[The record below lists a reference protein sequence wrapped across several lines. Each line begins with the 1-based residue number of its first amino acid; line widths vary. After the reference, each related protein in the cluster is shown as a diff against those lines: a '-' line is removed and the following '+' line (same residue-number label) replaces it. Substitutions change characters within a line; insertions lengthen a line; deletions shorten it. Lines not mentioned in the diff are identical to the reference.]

1 MPADSEK
8 ILVEFAVQVVGK
20 WKETY
25 QWVPVL
31 GGFAAFAMAF
41 SAGANN
47 LPAPFSTTLGSG
59 TLTLLKASIMAGLIY
74 VPGAALASNSTVNAF
89 FSFFIKENQ
98 PSEGFLMWS
107 MVVVLI
113 TATIWLVIATYFE
126 LPVSPQQATQA
137 ALLGSMLVTEGFDYI
152 PLWNKNDNH
161 NFNGGGLLWIFL
173 EWTVAPLF
181 ACICACFL
189 FILLKVLIL
198 RHKNAR
204 ERILIFFS
212 LDYGLSAGLLCLFL
226 VHQVRG
232 HLVHIPRWVTVA
244 AVALAT
250 FIGAVLPLVVIVPL
264 ATKEL
269 GATEKHK
276 TVKNNNMNSTKEQ
289 CVEIQD
295 QTCSNNTKGGDDEA
309 EDVLREFM
317 QRRVLD
323 TVHEEEE
330 RNSCASPDST
340 IKDSDQQLA
349 PSTGQSTQFKHL
361 LQCTPNN
368 LVQTKT
374 FHKIENQSPFQS
386 AYNFVRNFIKSTVS
400 PVIEYDRN
408 TLIRHA
414 LAEKYD
420 EIEDCFSVP
429 HLLASCIFALIQSVS
444 EIAAIVSPYGAIV
457 DIFNNR
463 AKYSGNGEDVDS
475 IDVSWWFRALGGLGA
490 VMGFILCGWKL
501 TQCLGG
507 KLTYMSNSRGLAS
520 QLSTVAAVIIVS
532 TTNLPVSTVHAFVG
546 SLVGVGIA
554 DDIQNVNWKLL
565 FKFIC
570 GWVMTIIFCCG
581 AAFAIFYASVH
592 VPAYAVP

>member
-8 ILVEFAVQVVGK
+8 IPVEFAVQVVGK

-47 LPAPFSTTLGSG
+47 LPAPFSTALGSG

-74 VPGAALASNSTVNAF
+74 VPGAALASNST
-89 FSFFIKENQ
+89 FIKENQ

-113 TATIWLVIATYFE
+113 TASIRSPPLAIWLVIATYFE

-181 ACICACFL
+181 ACMCACFL
-189 FILLKVLIL
+189 FILLK
-198 RHKNAR
+198 
-204 ERILIFFS
+204 
-212 LDYGLSAGLLCLFL
+212 
-226 VHQVRG
+226 
-232 HLVHIPRWVTVA
+232 
-244 AVALAT
+244 
-250 FIGAVLPLVVIVPL
+250 VVIVPL

-276 TVKNNNMNSTKEQ
+276 TAKNNNMNSTKEQ

-323 TVHEEEE
+323 TVYEEEE

-349 PSTGQSTQFKHL
+349 LSTGQSTQFKHL

-374 FHKIENQSPFQS
+374 FHKMENQSPFQS
-386 AYNFVRNFIKSTVS
+386 AYNFVRNFTKSTVS

>member
-8 ILVEFAVQVVGK
+8 IPVEFAVQVVGK

-47 LPAPFSTTLGSG
+47 LPAPFSTALGSG

-74 VPGAALASNSTVNAF
+74 VPGAALASNST
-89 FSFFIKENQ
+89 FIKENQ
-98 PSEGFLMWS
+98 PSEGFLMW
-107 MVVVLI
+107 
-113 TATIWLVIATYFE
+113 TIWLVIATYFE

-181 ACICACFL
+181 ACMCACFL
-189 FILLKVLIL
+189 FILLK
-198 RHKNAR
+198 
-204 ERILIFFS
+204 
-212 LDYGLSAGLLCLFL
+212 
-226 VHQVRG
+226 VRG
-232 HLVHIPRWVTVA
+232 HLVHIPRWVTIA

-276 TVKNNNMNSTKEQ
+276 TAKNNNMNSTKEQ

-323 TVHEEEE
+323 TVYEEEE

-349 PSTGQSTQFKHL
+349 LSTGQSTQFKHL

-374 FHKIENQSPFQS
+374 FHKMENQSPFQS
-386 AYNFVRNFIKSTVS
+386 AYNFVRNFTKSTVS

>member
-8 ILVEFAVQVVGK
+8 IPVEFAVQVVGK

-47 LPAPFSTTLGSG
+47 LPAPFSTALGSG

-74 VPGAALASNSTVNAF
+74 VPGAALASNST
-89 FSFFIKENQ
+89 FIKENQ
-98 PSEGFLMWS
+98 PSEGFLMW
-107 MVVVLI
+107 
-113 TATIWLVIATYFE
+113 TIWLVIATYFE

-152 PLWNKNDNH
+152 PLWNK
-161 NFNGGGLLWIFL
+161 
-173 EWTVAPLF
+173 
-181 ACICACFL
+181 
-189 FILLKVLIL
+189 
-198 RHKNAR
+198 
-204 ERILIFFS
+204 
-212 LDYGLSAGLLCLFL
+212 
-226 VHQVRG
+226 
-232 HLVHIPRWVTVA
+232 
-244 AVALAT
+244 
-250 FIGAVLPLVVIVPL
+250 VVIVPL

-276 TVKNNNMNSTKEQ
+276 TAKNNNMNSTKEQ

-323 TVHEEEE
+323 TVYEEEE

-349 PSTGQSTQFKHL
+349 LSTGQSTQFKHL

-374 FHKIENQSPFQS
+374 FHKMENQSPFQS
-386 AYNFVRNFIKSTVS
+386 AYNFVRNFTKSTVS